1 MRIPSTLLILAV
13 LAACGGGAED
23 APAVEAEDSPMV
35 SISDFAGT
43 WDLSAQLVGV
53 ADPVRLGLSGSPG
66 RSDWV
71 MVFEGRDPVPVQVS
85 MMGDSLITVS
95 DPYESVLRDGVMVTT
110 RSAAVM
116 QDGGMVGKVLV
127 TYDTEAGEEQVSGT
141 LTGARGSM

>member
-1 MRIPSTLLILAV
+1 MRMSCTLLTLVV
-13 LAACGGGAED
+13 LGACGGAEEN
-23 APAVEAEDSPMV
+23 APAMEAADSPMASV
-35 SISDFAGT
+35 ADFAGT

-53 ADPVRLGLSGSPG
+53 ADPVQLGLSGSPG
-66 RSDWV
+66 GSDWV
-71 MVFEGRDPVPVQVS
+71 MLFEGRDPVPVQVT

-116 QDGGMVGKVLV
+116 RDGGMVGKVLV
-127 TYDTEAGEEQVSGT
+127 TYDTDAGEEQVSGT